1 MDSDRLTRFRCAA
14 LRRGGA
20 TDIRVVYAA
29 NAEAARDRLIAAGLE
44 PMTIEPVGPSLS
56 DRLAAKLRTRLRA
69 LRGPAPRPVAPA
81 VGPDRQPI
89 SKPLLAAAALLAA
102 AGITAMLGSWTLALA
117 TMWQTQQVLRE
128 SRGAIARYHD
138 MISDER
144 AKALA
149 RPVMTSAG
157 PTEILG
163 RLATI
168 LPAETGVVAAGRD
181 PAGVLRVE
189 LETADPDQI
198 RPILA
203 RDPLFRS
210 LREAGQAQTG
220 DGTLRVTWTSAG
232 R

>member
-20 TDIRVVYAA
+20 TDIRVVYAP

-56 DRLAAKLRTRLRA
+56 DRLAAKLRTRLRGRA
-69 LRGPAPRPVAPA
+69 RPVAPA
-81 VGPDRQPI
+81 AGQHRQPI
-89 SKPLLAAAALLAA
+89 SKPLLAAASLLAT

-138 MISDER
+138 RISDER
-144 AKALA
+144 ARALA

-157 PTEILG
+157 PTEVLE

-168 LPAETGVVAAGRD
+168 LPGEAGVVAAGRD

-189 LETADPDQI
+189 LETADPDPI